1 MPVQRRERSGKVRWV
16 ARYRDAS
23 GREHSKTFDLE
34 RAAKKWAGDREKEVR
49 DGTWVSPDLAAMTI
63 GEWCEVW
70 YAGRTGIA
78 PATLEQ
84 YRTIID
90 TDILPELGQIPVR
103 ALKTSRCRKWVRDL
117 TETRSWREP
126 IVEVVDGKKV
136 ARPDVLAESTA
147 STRAHV
153 FAGILKEAIHEGIIA
168 RSPMAGVRPPK
179 RAVESTTA
187 VDPEL
192 LPTGAEIWALRA
204 AAPEL
209 IAEAIIVASGTGLRQ
224 GELLGLRR
232 RNVDF
237 LRKEIVVVEQAVT
250 LTRGGAE
257 FRPPK
262 TRQALR
268 RIPVGDVVISAI
280 ARHLERYPCEPDEAV
295 FRNRMGRLHRR
306 SAFGDLWR
314 KARQEA
320 GARDTLRWHELRHFY
335 ASTLIAGGASVREV
349 MERMGHT
356 SAEETI
362 ARYSRLWPDR
372 EEPTRALVDAALA
385 CGTAAGPQSI
395 TSR

>member
-1 MPVQRRERSGKVRWV
+1 MGVQRRERSGKVRWV
-16 ARYRDAS
+16 GRYRDAA
-23 GREHSKTFDLE
+23 GKEHSRTFE
-34 RAAKKWAGDREKEVR
+34 REKAAKDWVGDREKEVR
-49 DGTWVSPDLAAMTI
+49 DGTWVPPDVATMTLAA
-63 GEWCEVW
+63 WCETW

-90 TDILPELGQIPVR
+90 TDITPALGQIPIR
-103 ALKTSRCRKWVRDL
+103 ALTTSRCRQWVRDL
-117 TETRSWREP
+117 TETRSWRAP
-126 IVEVVDGKKV
+126 IVAEVDGKKT
-136 ARPDVLAESTA
+136 ARPDVLAVSTA
-147 STRAHV
+147 STRAHIL
-153 FAGILKEAIHEGIIA
+153 ASILKEAVQEGVLM
-168 RSPMAGVRPPK
+168 RSPMVGVKPPK
-179 RAVESTTA
+179 RAVETSAIDPA
-187 VDPEL
+187 V
-192 LPTGAEIWALRA
+192 LPTGEELWALRDA
-204 AAPEL
+204 ASIL
-209 IAEAIIVASGTGLRQ
+209 ISEAIIVAAGTGLRQ

-232 RNVDF
+232 RSVDF
-237 LRKEIVVVEQAVT
+237 LRKDIVVVEQAVT

-268 RIPVGDVVISAI
+268 RLPVGDVVIDAI
-280 ARHLERYPCEPDEAV
+280 ARHLEQFPCEPDEAI

-314 KARQEA
+314 QARRDA
-320 GARDTLRWHELRHFY
+320 GARDSLRWHELRHFY

-372 EEPTRALVDAALA
+372 AESTRGIMDAALVR
-385 CGTAAGPQSI
+385 GTAAGPRVLKSL
-395 TSR
+395 

>member
-1 MPVQRRERSGKVRWV
+1 MAVQRRERAGKVRWV
-16 ARYRDAS
+16 GRYRDAT
-23 GREHSKTFDLE
+23 GREHSKTFDRE
-34 RAAKKWAGDREKEVR
+34 KAAKKWVGDREKEVR
-49 DGTWVSPDLAAMTI
+49 DGTWVPPDVATMTLAA
-63 GEWCEVW
+63 WCETW
-70 YAGRTGIA
+70 YSGRTGIA

-90 TDILPELGQIPVR
+90 TDITPALGQIPVR
-103 ALKTSRCRKWVRDL
+103 ALTTSRCRTWVRDL
-117 TETRSWREP
+117 TETRSWRQP
-126 IVEVVDGKKV
+126 IVEEIDGKKV
-136 ARPDVLAESTA
+136 ARPDVLAASTA

-153 FAGILKEAIHEGIIA
+153 LASILKEAVQEGVLV
-168 RSPMAGVRPPK
+168 RSPMAGVKPPK
-179 RAVESTTA
+179 RAVETTA
-187 VDPEL
+187 VDPDV
-192 LPTGAEIWALRA
+192 LPTGAELWALHA
-204 AAPEL
+204 AAPDL
-209 IAEAIIVASGTGLRQ
+209 IKEAIIVAAGTGLRQ

-232 RNVDF
+232 RSVDF
-237 LRKEIVVVEQAVT
+237 LRKEIVVLEQAVT

-268 RIPVGDVVISAI
+268 RLPVGDVVIDAI
-280 ARHLERYPCEPDEAV
+280 ARHLERYPCEPDEAI

-314 KARQEA
+314 LARREA

-372 EEPTRALVDAALA
+372 EETTRAIVDAALSR
-385 CGTAAGPQSI
+385 GTDAGPVALKSV
-395 TSR
+395 